1 MSRGNS
7 RTIKQKIEMEKVYE
21 AEVTT
26 LAGRNGHARSSD
38 GLLDVDVRIPRE
50 MGGAGGATNPEQ
62 LFAAAWSAC
71 FGTSVKVAAG
81 IEKVKIG
88 EVTVTARVSVLHDN
102 GDFNLGAH
110 LLVKI
115 DDVDEDTANDL
126 VEVTKTICSYSKAT
140 RGNIDAVYEVVTNE
154 KMQ

>member
-1 MSRGNS
+1 
-7 RTIKQKIEMEKVYE
+7 MEKIYE

-26 LAGRNGHARSSD
+26 LAGRNGHAKSSD
-38 GLLDVDVRIPRE
+38 GLLDVDIRFPKE

-71 FGTSVKVAAG
+71 FGTSVTVAAG

-88 EVTVTARVSVLHDN
+88 EVTVTAKIGVIHDN
-102 GDFNLGAH
+102 GNFDLSAH

-115 DDVDEDTANDL
+115 NDVDYDTAKKL
-126 VEVTKTICSYSKAT
+126 VEATKSICSYSKAT
-140 RGNIDAVYEVVTNE
+140 KGNINAVYEVVAD
-154 KMQ
+154 

>member
-1 MSRGNS
+1 
-7 RTIKQKIEMEKVYE
+7 MEKVYE

-26 LAGRNGHARSSD
+26 LAGRNGHAKSSD
-38 GLLDVDVRIPRE
+38 GLLDVDIRLPKE

-71 FGTSVKVAAG
+71 FGTSVTIAAG

-88 EVTVTARVSVLHDN
+88 EVLVTAKIGVLHDSGN
-102 GDFNLGAH
+102 YDLGVH

-115 DDVDEDTANDL
+115 NDVDYDTAKKL
-126 VEVTKTICSYSKAT
+126 VEATKSICSYSKAT
-140 RGNIDAVYEVVTNE
+140 KGNINAIYEVVPN
-154 KMQ
+154 

>member
-1 MSRGNS
+1 M
-7 RTIKQKIEMEKVYE
+7 KKVYE

-26 LAGRNGHARSSD
+26 AAGCNGHAKSSD
-38 GLLDVDVRIPRE
+38 GLLDVDVRFPIE

-71 FGTSVKVAAG
+71 FGTSVTVAAG

-88 EVTVTARVSVLHDN
+88 GLAVTAKIAVLHNN
-102 GDFNLGAH
+102 GNFDLGAH

-115 DDVDEDTANDL
+115 NGVDGATAKKL
-126 VEVTKTICSYSKAT
+126 VETAKSICSYSKAT
-140 RGNIDAVYEVVTNE
+140 KGNIDAVYEIVAN
-154 KMQ
+154 

>member
-1 MSRGNS
+1 
-7 RTIKQKIEMEKVYE
+7 MEKLYE

-26 LAGRNGHARSSD
+26 LAGRNGHAKSSD
-38 GLLDVDVRIPRE
+38 GLLDLDIRFPKE

-71 FGTSVKVAAG
+71 FGTSLTVAAG

-88 EVTVTARVSVLHDN
+88 EVLVTAKIGVLHESGN
-102 GDFNLGAH
+102 FNLGAH

-115 DDVDEDTANDL
+115 NDIDYYTAKKL
-126 VEVTKTICSYSKAT
+126 VEATKLICSYSKAT
-140 RGNIDAVYEVVTNE
+140 NGNINAIYEVVPN
-154 KMQ
+154 

>member
-1 MSRGNS
+1 
-7 RTIKQKIEMEKVYE
+7 MEKLYE

-26 LAGRNGHARSSD
+26 LAGRNGHATSSD
-38 GLLDVDVRIPRE
+38 GLLDVDVRFPKE

-71 FGTSVKVAAG
+71 FGTSVTVAAG

-88 EVTVTARVSVLHDN
+88 EVTVTAKIGVLHDKGN
-102 GDFNLGAH
+102 FDIAAH

-115 DDVDEDTANDL
+115 DDVDYDTAKKL
-126 VEVTKTICSYSKAT
+126 VEATKSICSYSKAT
-140 RGNIDAVYEVVTNE
+140 NGNINTVYEVVAN
-154 KMQ
+154 

>member
-1 MSRGNS
+1 
-7 RTIKQKIEMEKVYE
+7 MEKLYE

-26 LAGRNGHARSSD
+26 VAGRNGHATSSD
-38 GLLDVDVRIPRE
+38 GLLDLDVRFPKE

-71 FGTSVKVAAG
+71 FGTSVAVAAG

-88 EVTVTARVSVLHDN
+88 EVTVTAKIGVLHER
-102 GDFNLGAH
+102 GDFNIGAH

-115 DDVDEDTANDL
+115 KDVDYDTAKKL
-126 VEVTKTICSYSKAT
+126 VEATKSICSYSKAT
-140 RGNIDAVYEVVTNE
+140 KGNVSTVYEVVAD
-154 KMQ
+154 